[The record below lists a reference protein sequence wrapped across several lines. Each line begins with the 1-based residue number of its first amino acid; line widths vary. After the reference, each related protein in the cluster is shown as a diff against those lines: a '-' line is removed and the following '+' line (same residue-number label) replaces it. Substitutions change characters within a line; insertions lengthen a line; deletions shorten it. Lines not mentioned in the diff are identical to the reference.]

1 MSITCL
7 QLRCLCTGRSDLA
20 IKKHPCIY
28 LCLHIFLFLIL
39 FQVMSI
45 SRGLN
50 PQIKLGAQTA
60 TIPGSAVRR
69 SIQGIL
75 G

>member
-1 MSITCL
+1 M
-7 QLRCLCTGRSDLA
+7 
-20 IKKHPCIY
+20 Y
-28 LCLHIFLFLIL
+28 LVMLHIFLFLID

-60 TIPGSAVRR
+60 TIPGSAVKR

>member
-1 MSITCL
+1 MYLVVMIHKVGTYLNDTYISVFD
-7 QLRCLCTGRSDLA
+7 LC
-20 IKKHPCIY
+20 
-28 LCLHIFLFLIL
+28 IFLID

-60 TIPGSAVRR
+60 TIPGSAVKR